1 MPWSERPL
9 TERFGVELSGLVI
22 GPDLPQ
28 ADRMAIYDSVVE
40 HGVAVVT
47 GQDLSDDDF
56 FDFASSIGAVTPSP
70 VMSGV
75 PQSRVLPIGNVDA
88 EGRLLP
94 RDNWSVK
101 QNQANELWHIDLTFM
116 KPRATISMLYGRRC
130 PPSGGNTEFCDL
142 RLAYEALSPEE
153 QLRFDPLTT
162 SHSIIHS
169 RRVYGLDEFTEEDR
183 RRFPPTERPLVA
195 RHEKNGRKA
204 LLLASHIETVS
215 GYGSE
220 EGAALIRD
228 LTERATV
235 PRNVY
240 SHRWTAGDF
249 LLWDNRSVMHR
260 ATPYDHAS
268 EPREMKALRLYDTA
282 DV

>member
-1 MPWSERPL
+1 VPWSERPL
-9 TERFGVELSGLVI
+9 TERFGVELSGLRI

-28 ADRMAIYDSVVE
+28 ADRMVIYDSVVE
-40 HGVAVVT
+40 HGVVVVT

-75 PQSRVLPIGNVDA
+75 PQGRVLPIGNVDA
-88 EGRLLP
+88 EGNLLP
-94 RDNWSVK
+94 PDAWSVK
-101 QNQANELWHIDLTFM
+101 QNRANELWHLDLTFM
-116 KPRATISMLYGRRC
+116 KPRATISMLFGRRC

-142 RLAYEALSPEE
+142 RLAYEALSAEE
-153 QLRFDPLTT
+153 QMQLDPLTT
-162 SHSIIHS
+162 SHSILHS
-169 RRVYGLDEFTEEDR
+169 RALYGIDEFTEEDR

-195 RHEKNGRKA
+195 RHEENSRKA

-215 GYGSE
+215 GYGRE

-235 PRNVY
+235 PENVY

-260 ATPYDHAS
+260 ATPYDHVNQ
-268 EPREMKALRLYDTA
+268 PREMRALRLYDTT

>member
-9 TERFGVELSGLVI
+9 TERFGVALSGLVI

-40 HGVAVVT
+40 HGVVVVT
-47 GQDLSDDDF
+47 GQSLNDDDF

-88 EGRLLP
+88 EGKLLAP
-94 RDNWSVK
+94 DNWSVK

-116 KPRATISMLYGRRC
+116 RPRATISMLYGRRC

-153 QLRFDPLTT
+153 QLRLDPLTA
-162 SHSIIHS
+162 SHSIVHS
-169 RRVYGLDEFTEEDR
+169 RRVYGLDEFTDDDR
-183 RRFPPTERPLVA
+183 RRFQPTERPLVA
-195 RHEKNGRKA
+195 RHEENSRKA

-215 GYGSE
+215 GHDRAAS
-220 EGAALIRD
+220 AALIRD
-228 LTERATV
+228 LTELATV
-235 PRNVY
+235 PGNVY

-260 ATPYDHAS
+260 ATPYDVAG

>member
-1 MPWSERPL
+1 MAWSERPL
-9 TERFGVELSGLVI
+9 TERFGVELSWLVI
-22 GPDLPQ
+22 SPELPQ
-28 ADRMAIYDSVVE
+28 PDRMAIYDSVVE

-56 FDFASSIGAVTPSP
+56 YDFASSIGAVTPSP
-70 VMSGV
+70 AMSGV
-75 PQSRVLPIGNVDA
+75 PQGKVLPIGNVDA
-88 EGRLLP
+88 EGKLLP
-94 RDNWSVK
+94 ADNWSVK

-142 RLAYEALSPEE
+142 RLAYEALPPEE
-153 QLRFDPLTT
+153 QLRLDPLTA
-162 SHSIIHS
+162 SHSILHS
-169 RRVYGLDEFTEEDR
+169 RSLYGLDEFTDEDR

-195 RHEKNGRKA
+195 RHEENSRKA
-204 LLLASHIETVS
+204 LLLASHIEVVS
-215 GYGSE
+215 GYDRAAS
-220 EGAALIRD
+220 AALVRD

-240 SHRWTAGDF
+240 SHRWTAGDL

-260 ATPYDHAS
+260 ATPYDIANQ
-268 EPREMKALRLYDTA
+268 PREMRALRLYDTA

>member
-9 TERFGVELSGLVI
+9 TDRFGIELSGLVI

-47 GQDLSDDDF
+47 GQNLSDDDF

-70 VMSGV
+70 KMSGV

-88 EGRLLP
+88 EGKLLS

-101 QNQANELWHIDLTFM
+101 QNQANELWHLDMTFM
-116 KPRATISMLYGRRC
+116 KPRATISMLFGRRC
-130 PPSGGNTEFCDL
+130 PASGGNTEFCDL
-142 RLAYEALSPEE
+142 RLAYEALTPEE

-162 SHSIIHS
+162 FHSIIHS
-169 RRVYGLDEFTEEDR
+169 RRVYGLDEFTDEDR
-183 RRFPPTERPLVA
+183 ARFPPTERPLVA
-195 RHEKNGRKA
+195 RHEENSRKA
-204 LLLASHIETVS
+204 LLLASHIEIVS
-215 GYGSE
+215 GYDREAS
-220 EGAALIRD
+220 AALVRD

-235 PRNVY
+235 PANVY

-260 ATPYDHAS
+260 ATPFELA